1 MQREEKK
8 SSESQKAM
16 AASTSGSTTCQD
28 CGNKAKR
35 ECAHMRCRTCCK
47 GRGFHCPT
55 HVKSTWVPLAARR
68 RALKHQLFAA
78 ATYHHHIV
86 PTAAVGVHPP
96 PLPCRLHL
104 QPSPVTRCH
113 PQPVVRNTIP
123 LSVFERKC

>member
-1 MQREEKK
+1 M
-8 SSESQKAM
+8 S
-16 AASTSGSTTCQD
+16 ASTSSGSTTCQD

-78 ATYHHHIV
+78 AAATYHHHIV
-86 PTAAVGVHPP
+86 STTPRPSAS
-96 PLPCRLHL
+96 RLHL
-104 QPSPVTRCH
+104 QPSPATRSH
-113 PQPVVRNTIP
+113 PQPVVRNSIP
-123 LSVFERKC
+123 LSEYMS